1 MKKYAKRAIALV
13 LSFVLAFG
21 GSVMTAFAAVDD
33 DPDPNITGVTANVS
47 ELSSEGGEVEVTVE
61 GNAALNA
68 LTTLYYRLQTYDNES
83 GYWMSVGMGERTP
96 VGFSDGKI
104 KVNLPA
110 NSEGTDIEYRIQVNY
125 TDSPNGM
132 KSTGSI
138 IVKAQGT
145 SGGDTPSDV
154 PVLSDANTFRAKVVD
169 TEGNPL
175 SGVAFSVEFQGYG
188 GTSEYS
194 IVSDNS
200 GILIHELNEQDADWG
215 EYTISLA
222 DSSYEYTKEQQT
234 VIGYVN
240 DDYSFETEDDG
251 SIPED
256 ECEDELVFVLNRLG
270 NVVNKD
276 ALKAAITEANTKAS
290 QVSVYTAESIAAL
303 KTVIEEAE
311 SCWSSGSATQ
321 EEVDAQTAK
330 LNQAIADLEVKPS
343 ITSATANRTGLTS
356 EGGEVEVAVEGTN
369 LPAEKLYYKIQ
380 KMEGLNIWTD
390 LEDETGAV
398 KEAVFSNGVIKV
410 VLPANETKEDIVYR
424 AAVGYTSEMA
434 GEKRTA
440 NILVEA
446 AKSGD
451 TQVISDE
458 TTFRAKVVDEDGNL
472 LDGIQFEMDYDD
484 GLGKTP
490 ASTASS
496 NGVFEY
502 KPSKYFDKNTTII
515 FSVVAD
521 QKASDT
527 EKWVCTETYT
537 ITTNSSAQITRVGGV
552 ELAQAQEITFTLKKE
567 EIGDTPEP
575 APSVTE
581 LDIAV
586 KDTEGNAVSGVSFK
600 AVDVDFPLSTPKKY
614 TSDYDGVLNF
624 VPELSYS
631 TYALQLDDD
640 SEYISN
646 PDIIY
651 ITVNGKKEITEI
663 KIGDNTYDATKECEF
678 VLTKKG
684 GEEPIQPG
692 NKTISFKVVDGEG
705 NAVNGVYFDIVEVG
719 SSESYPRL
727 MSTGGAVVFVP
738 SAWNEE
744 VSYEIKLAADSEYTS
759 SPVKFTVKVNEQ
771 NEIAE
776 VDGVVYNPENE
787 YKFVLTPTESAV
799 DASTIKV
806 RVLDNEGK
814 AVSNVKFNLIDES
827 MDYETVAT
835 IASAENGM
843 IEYSVDKLVSG
854 TYRLQLASEEKAT
867 WKCVPTTGV
876 SYIVGENGITKINNV
891 AFTGEE
897 DITLTLY
904 PNDVP
909 IPEDPLKTIK
919 VEIVDKDGKAV
930 NGVNF
935 RVVEEAFASNPTGG
949 EKKVSENGAIS
960 YKVTSG
966 GETTYVIKLTDDTY
980 TSSPEEIVFKTN
992 AQNQI
997 TEVQGT
1003 AYTGTE
1009 IFRFEL
1015 TSKSGGDDPDPD
1027 KPVHCDANTFRAKV
1041 VDSEGNPISG
1051 ITFNYKAEGWMNAST
1066 AGKTNSEGIIEYKFD
1081 ELDKNLTLT
1090 FTVKK
1095 NQTAPTGQ
1103 TWVCE
1108 DKHVVI
1114 TDADSK
1120 IVSVDGVA
1128 IADVEEIV
1136 YKLTKAGE
1144 ATKADK
1150 AALEKAIAY
1159 AEALDASKYTEESFA
1174 KVAEELVKADALNK
1188 KADATQEEVDAQVKA
1203 LNDAVDNLKEKEA
1216 KLPFTDIP
1224 NEWYQDAIKY
1234 VFEKGLMTGKDTD
1247 TFAPDEN
1254 LARAQFAVILHRMN
1268 GTPEMK
1274 YEAKFP
1280 DVKEDVW
1287 YTDAI
1292 LWASEQK
1299 IVTGYTN
1306 TGCFGPADNI
1316 NREQMATM
1324 MYRYAKSKGYD
1335 VSNKT
1340 DFSKY
1345 ADAGKVSAYADEAM
1359 QWAVG
1364 NGIITGKNNGTVL
1377 DPQGNATR
1385 AECATIMMRFMEKY
1399 N

>member
-33 DPDPNITGVTANVS
+33 DPFPNITGVTANVT

-68 LTTLYYRLQTYDNES
+68 LTTLYYRLQTHDNET
-83 GYWMSVGMGERTP
+83 GYWMSVGTGERTP

-125 TDSPNGM
+125 TNSSNSM

-169 TEGNPL
+169 EDGNPL
-175 SGVAFSVEFQGYG
+175 EN
-188 GTSEYS
+188 
-194 IVSDNS
+194 I
-200 GILIHELNEQDADWG
+200 IIDADFG
-215 EYTISLA
+215 DGYPMPCYSDKDGVVKYEMQ
-222 DSSYEYTKEQQT
+222 SY
-234 VIGYVN
+234 
-240 DDYSFETEDDG
+240 
-251 SIPED
+251 
-256 ECEDELVFVLNRLG
+256 
-270 NVVNKD
+270 D
-276 ALKAAITEANTKAS
+276 A
-290 QVSVYTAESIAAL
+290 
-303 KTVIEEAE
+303 
-311 SCWSSGSATQ
+311 
-321 EEVDAQTAK
+321 
-330 LNQAIADLEVKPS
+330 
-343 ITSATANRTGLTS
+343 
-356 EGGEVEVAVEGTN
+356 
-369 LPAEKLYYKIQ
+369 
-380 KMEGLNIWTD
+380 
-390 LEDETGAV
+390 
-398 KEAVFSNGVIKV
+398 
-410 VLPANETKEDIVYR
+410 
-424 AAVGYTSEMA
+424 GYTVSFALQEDQSASE
-434 GEKRTA
+434 
-440 NILVEA
+440 
-446 AKSGD
+446 
-451 TQVISDE
+451 
-458 TTFRAKVVDEDGNL
+458 
-472 LDGIQFEMDYDD
+472 
-484 GLGKTP
+484 
-490 ASTASS
+490 
-496 NGVFEY
+496 
-502 KPSKYFDKNTTII
+502 
-515 FSVVAD
+515 
-521 QKASDT
+521 T
-527 EKWVCTETYT
+527 EKWVCEDVHVV
-537 ITTNSSAQITRVGGV
+537 IVDNNAKISQIDGL
-552 ELAQAQEITFTLKKE
+552 ELAQVEEITYTLTKE
-567 EIGDTPEP
+567 AIESTPEVDQLEIAIEDNEGNP
-575 APSVTE
+575 ITE
-581 LDIAV
+581 AV
-586 KDTEGNAVSGVSFK
+586 KFK
-600 AVDVDFPLSTPKKY
+600 AVDTKYGGTPDLY
-614 TSDYDGVLNF
+614 TSQQGVLTYK
-624 VPELSYS
+624 PIYIGE
-631 TYALQLDDD
+631 YALQLDDNSD
-640 SEYISN
+640 YKCQPEIINISVN
-646 PDIIY
+646 AQKK
-651 ITVNGKKEITEI
+651 ITAIDGHP
-663 KIGDNTYDATKECEF
+663 YDAGKSYKF

-684 GEEPIQPG
+684 GEEPVQPG

-727 MSTGGAVVFVP
+727 MSAGGAVEFVP
-738 SAWNEE
+738 SEWNEE

-759 SPVKFTVKVNEQ
+759 SPVKFTVKVNAQ

-1081 ELDKNLTLT
+1081 EFDKNLTLT